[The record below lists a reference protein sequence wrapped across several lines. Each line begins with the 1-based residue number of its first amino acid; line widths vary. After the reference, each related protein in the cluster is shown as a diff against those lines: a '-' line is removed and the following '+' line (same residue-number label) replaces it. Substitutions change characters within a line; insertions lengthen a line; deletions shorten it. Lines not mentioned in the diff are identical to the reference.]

1 MKRTYESESD
11 NDNVPVRTDKGQ
23 TRWSCAEDD
32 LLRELVKKYDGKI
45 TAEMV
50 SDFQK
55 FHERSLGSIRGRWE
69 QYLRENREPSTQW
82 SAEEDNLLTILVE
95 RHGIDYWPNIVAD
108 FNKRFHTR
116 TARSIRT
123 RWCVHINNNRDWT
136 EAEDA
141 LLIEA
146 HKAHG
151 NSWTTILK
159 QFPDREYHGLRRRL
173 IKLQPEESEK
183 NAMEES
189 QSPILS
195 KHASRRTDD
204 DRLSQP
210 LSSGAMGDVNA
221 ISKHA
226 SGCTEDDRLFQ
237 FLSSGAMGDVN
248 AISKHAS
255 GCTSTE
261 DDRLFQFLSS
271 GSMGDARPSE
281 GLDSFF
287 QESACSGP
295 ISGVPCAQVLQ
306 VQSQWTYDDDE
317 LLMNGFNMLLSFKEL
332 SKLLNRSVA
341 ECQSRS
347 KLLIDKKGSVCS
359 EGPTTSRL
367 DGVPH
372 YSIHV
377 PSAASTQ
384 FFEEGDQGSVA
395 AAPFP
400 SSKAGLLGKHKAATG
415 YDTGPS
421 DERSTLPPA
430 LGGSFPQFDT
440 GLHDFL
446 ADTEG
451 LCGLDVFPAAGA
463 SSLSNEYGLLGPD

>member
-1 MKRTYESESD
+1 MKRTYESE
-11 NDNVPVRTDKGQ
+11 PATDDVSLRIH
-23 TRWSCAEDD
+23 RWSSKEDD
-32 LLRELVKKYDGKI
+32 LLRKLAQESGGRI
-45 TAEMV
+45 TIRLV

-55 FHERSLGSIRGRWE
+55 FYDRSQSSIRGRWE
-69 QYLRENREPSTQW
+69 QYLRDNREPKTQ
-82 SAEEDNLLTILVE
+82 SIPKLPLNREEQV
-95 RHGIDYWPNIVAD
+95 
-108 FNKRFHTR
+108 
-116 TARSIRT
+116 
-123 RWCVHINNNRDWT
+123 
-136 EAEDA
+136 
-141 LLIEA
+141 LI
-146 HKAHG
+146 
-151 NSWTTILK
+151 
-159 QFPDREYHGLRRRL
+159 RRL
-173 IKLQPEESEK
+173 KKLQSD
-183 NAMEES
+183 AM
-189 QSPILS
+189 S
-195 KHASRRTDD
+195 KHASQSTDNDRLSEPLSFGAMGDVKVMTKHARGSTDD
-204 DRLSQP
+204 DRLYQF
-210 LSSGAMGDVNA
+210 LCSGAMGD
-221 ISKHA
+221 
-226 SGCTEDDRLFQ
+226 
-237 FLSSGAMGDVN
+237 
-248 AISKHAS
+248 
-255 GCTSTE
+255 
-261 DDRLFQFLSS
+261 
-271 GSMGDARPSE
+271 ARPIE
-281 GLDSFF
+281 RIDSFF
-287 QESACSGP
+287 QGGACSGP
-295 ISGVPCAQVLQ
+295 ISGVSLAQPLQ
-306 VQSQWTYDDDE
+306 VQVVQRQWTYDDDE
-317 LLMNGFNMLLSFKEL
+317 LLMNGFNMLLSFKQLSEL
-332 SKLLNRSVA
+332 LDRSVA